1 MKFLLSPCS
10 YKGTISAPE
19 LAAALAEVLEGSGHE
34 ADILPIADGGDDTLS
49 CLQAALGGKFVYINV
64 IGPLKS
70 PVRARFFC
78 TTQSSETESDSE
90 SSPESRSQ
98 SRTQSRTQSR
108 SGLAVIELASTSGIA
123 YLGAQQRDCLGAHTY
138 GFGQAIRR
146 AILDG
151 ARDIVLTLGGSAST
165 DGGAGAL
172 MALGARFETATGE
185 SIELGGG
192 GLSTISS
199 CSFDEMKALIAQ
211 VKFTIA
217 SDVVSPLLGEHG
229 AAAVFAPQKGADPA
243 QVQKLEA
250 ALAHY
255 ADIMEGAFAR
265 RLRDLPGAGSA
276 GGAGFGL
283 ALALNAPIIS
293 GFDWLASMLDLEKRL
308 AACDIV
314 VIAEGRLDGQSLAGK
329 ASMQL
334 AGRAQAL
341 GKRVAALPASV
352 SPDFQSDL
360 LDYVEVTSAGAPAD
374 LSSVRDTFKKMLSTI
389 EP

>member
-10 YKGTISAPE
+10 YKGTISAPQ
-19 LAAALAEVLEGSGHE
+19 LAAALAQVLEGSGHE
-34 ADILPIADGGDDTLS
+34 AEVLPIADGGDDTLS
-49 CLQAALGGKFVYINV
+49 CLKAALGGEFVYVNV
-64 IGPLKS
+64 IGPLRN

-78 TTQSSETESDSE
+78 TTQSSKTESESESKSESKSE
-90 SSPESRSQ
+90 SSAQ
-98 SRTQSRTQSR
+98 SSSA
-108 SGLAVIELASTSGIA
+108 LAVIELASTSGIA
-123 YLGAQQRDCLGAHTY
+123 YLGARQRDCLGAHTY

-192 GLSTISS
+192 GLAAISS
-199 CSFDEMKALIAQ
+199 CSFDEMKALTAQ

-217 SDVVSPLLGEHG
+217 SDVVSPLLGEYG

-243 QVQKLEA
+243 QVEQLEA
-250 ALAHY
+250 ALKHY
-255 ADIMEGAFAR
+255 ADVMEGAFAR

-308 AACDIV
+308 ADCDIV

-334 AGRAQAL
+334 ARRAHAL
-341 GKRVAALPASV
+341 GKRVMALPASI

-360 LDYVEVTSAGAPAD
+360 LDYVETTSAGAPAD

-389 EP
+389 GP